1 MRKHT
6 LVAADTHEDILCRS
20 FQRTTLAG
28 THWRARAARC
38 VLLAGARIVASGES
52 PSARFSCCTHCRCC
66 HPRCR
71 CWWWCCATSAAALAA
86 PTAVPAAAATVK
98 WKEGR
103 LAGNVGD
110 PGERAQWVKKPAE
123 LAT

>member
-1 MRKHT
+1 MRKYT

-71 CWWWCCATSAAALAA
+71 CCGG
-86 PTAVPAAAATVK
+86 AVPLLLPLSLLQFLCPLLLPT
-98 WKEGR
+98 
-103 LAGNVGD
+103 
-110 PGERAQWVKKPAE
+110 
-123 LAT
+123 